1 MPLDFYPAP
10 VRWLTDLLP
19 FRGAVYTPVALA
31 SGKLTGLPL
40 LFGLLH
46 QVVWLGLLVLLA
58 RHVERR
64 GAARLA
70 VQGG

>member
-1 MPLDFYPAP
+1 MLAN
-10 VRWLTDLLP
+10 LLP

-31 SGKLTGLPL
+31 SGKLSGAPL

-46 QVVWLGLLVLLA
+46 QGVWLVALAVLA
-58 RHVERR
+58 HRIEQR
-64 GAARLA
+64 GTAHLA